1 MEAIN
6 SNTTESGYNRA
17 EELKAFDETKAGV
30 KGLVESGILKVP
42 TMFVRPPNELNQLK
56 ADSNVSYFRVPIIDL
71 QGEHQK
77 VIDEIRHAS
86 ENHENLTALHC
97 RVYSLQSTLHT
108 TMILNLS

>member
-42 TMFVRPPNELNQLK
+42 TIFVRPPNELNQLK

-97 RVYSLQSTLHT
+97 RVYSPHSTL
-108 TMILNLS
+108 L